1 MENPQSVRCTRPAP
15 GKISGL
21 ALIGYL
27 AGAAVYILQY
37 RLLH

>member
-1 MENPQSVRCTRPAP
+1 MGMEKMDFMRYVR
-15 GKISGL
+15 KVSGL
-21 ALIGYL
+21 AQVGYF